1 MEVVALLTLDAV
13 VAVEESVVVEA
24 VVEKI
29 QGAIVVSPVGG
40 KQVELR
46 FFVVLQHKVAELA
59 VGGDVAAAV
68 EVHNLG
74 IEALALA
81 EEHPEAGLASGDLAC
96 AGGDHVGVAGEVDHY
111 EDCR

>member
-1 MEVVALLTLDAV
+1 VEVVALLALDAV
-13 VAVEESVVVEA
+13 AAVEESVVVEA

-59 VGGDVAAAV
+59 VGEDVAAAV

-81 EEHPEAGLASGDLAC
+81 EEHPEAGLASGDPAC
-96 AGGDHVGVAGEVDHY
+96 AGGDRVGAAGEVDHY
-111 EDCR
+111 GDCR